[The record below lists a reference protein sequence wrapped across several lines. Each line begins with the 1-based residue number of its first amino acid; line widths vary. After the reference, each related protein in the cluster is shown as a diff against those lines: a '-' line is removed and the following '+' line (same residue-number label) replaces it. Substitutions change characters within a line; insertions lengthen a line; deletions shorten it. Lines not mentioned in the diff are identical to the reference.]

1 MVYVDSIKIICTFWK
16 HIQSTKKRR
25 LKIDDPVG
33 VKQYNELLPKHIER
47 HNIQMKINLIQT
59 KIAINNNNTPSH
71 LVREVKKLILWLKKA
86 ARNKKR
92 RSKSRAKETVIIE
105 TSLHCPQNWICF
117 NNGFAK
123 EAVFEIKCRT
133 WKWHCDEYK
142 SSKDVDNNGGHY

>member
-1 MVYVDSIKIICTFWK
+1 MDSIKIICTFWK
-16 HIQSTKKRR
+16 HIQSSKKRR

-71 LVREVKKLILWLKKA
+71 LVREVKKLILWLTKA

-92 RSKSRAKETVIIE
+92 R
-105 TSLHCPQNWICF
+105 
-117 NNGFAK
+117 
-123 EAVFEIKCRT
+123 
-133 WKWHCDEYK
+133 
-142 SSKDVDNNGGHY
+142 